1 MKALFIK
8 DIRIVLKQQRVLIC
22 AFFAVITILA
32 FATDNSMYAVAFVLF
47 LVPTMM
53 LTTISYDTFENGMSY
68 IMSLPVS
75 VKDYVTE
82 KYILTVA
89 SSLIFNIM
97 ATILINVVLS
107 IGKGV
112 GIMPLELIVNAMLA
126 QFMVLI
132 YISLVLP
139 VDIRFG
145 TDKGMIIVVLMAVVI
160 GAAGPMLSNINVD
173 SGLMYKLSE
182 AEITSVP
189 VNTALLLMSVGG
201 VFAIVSYFISV
212 KLMKQMEY

>member
-112 GIMPLELIVNAMLA
+112 GVMPLELIVNAMLA

-160 GAAGPMLSNINVD
+160 GAVGPMLGNINVD

-182 AEITSVP
+182 SEITSVP

-201 VFAIVSYFISV
+201 VFVIVSYFISV

>member
-160 GAAGPMLSNINVD
+160 GAVGPMLNNINVD
-173 SGLMYKLSE
+173 SGLMHKLSE

-189 VNTALLLMSVGG
+189 VKLALLLMSVGG

>member
-75 VKDYVTE
+75 VKDYVAE

-112 GIMPLELIVNAMLA
+112 SIMPLELIVNAMLA

-160 GAAGPMLSNINVD
+160 GAVGPMLGNINVD

-189 VNTALLLMSVGG
+189 VNQALLLMSVGG
-201 VFAIVSYFISV
+201 VFAIVSYFVSV

>member
-8 DIRIVLKQQRVLIC
+8 DIRIILKQQRVLIC

-182 AEITSVP
+182 SELTSVP

-201 VFAIVSYFISV
+201 VFVIVSYFISV

>member
-75 VKDYVTE
+75 VKDYVAE
-82 KYILTVA
+82 KYILTIA

-160 GAAGPMLSNINVD
+160 GAVGPMLGNINVD

-189 VNTALLLMSVGG
+189 VNQALLLMSVGG
-201 VFAIVSYFISV
+201 VFAIVSYFVSV

>member
-97 ATILINVVLS
+97 ATILINAVLS

-112 GIMPLELIVNAMLA
+112 GVMPLELIVNAMLA

-160 GAAGPMLSNINVD
+160 GAVGPMLSNINVD

-189 VNTALLLMSVGG
+189 VNQALLLMSVGG

>member
-75 VKDYVTE
+75 VKDYVAE
-82 KYILTVA
+82 KYILTVV

-160 GAAGPMLSNINVD
+160 GAVGPMLGNINVD

-189 VNTALLLMSVGG
+189 VNQALLLMSVGG
-201 VFAIVSYFISV
+201 VFAIVSYFVSV

>member
-182 AEITSVP
+182 SEITSVP
-189 VNTALLLMSVGG
+189 VNQALLLMSVGG

>member
-160 GAAGPMLSNINVD
+160 GAVGPMLGNINVD

-189 VNTALLLMSVGG
+189 VNQALLLMSVGG

>member
-32 FATDNSMYAVAFVLF
+32 FATDNSMYAVTFVLF

-89 SSLIFNIM
+89 SSFTFNIM

-112 GIMPLELIVNAMLA
+112 GVMPLELIVNAMLA

-160 GAAGPMLSNINVD
+160 GAVGPMLGNINVD

-189 VNTALLLMSVGG
+189 VNQALLLMSVGG

>member
-75 VKDYVTE
+75 VKDYVAE

-182 AEITSVP
+182 SEITSVP

-201 VFAIVSYFISV
+201 IFAIVSYFISV

>member
-75 VKDYVTE
+75 VKDYVAE

-160 GAAGPMLSNINVD
+160 GAVGPMLSNINVD

-201 VFAIVSYFISV
+201 VFVIVSYFISV

>member
-8 DIRIVLKQQRVLIC
+8 DIRIILKQQRRLIC

-112 GIMPLELIVNAMLA
+112 SIMPLELIVNAMLA

-182 AEITSVP
+182 SEITSVP

-201 VFAIVSYFISV
+201 VFVIVSYFISV

>member
-75 VKDYVTE
+75 VKDYVAE
-82 KYILTVA
+82 KYILTVV

-97 ATILINVVLS
+97 ATILINVVLN

-182 AEITSVP
+182 SEITSVP
-189 VNTALLLMSVGG
+189 VNQALLLMSVGG

>member
-8 DIRIVLKQQRVLIC
+8 DIRIILKQQRVLIC

-75 VKDYVTE
+75 VKDYVAE

-160 GAAGPMLSNINVD
+160 GAAGPMLGNINVD

-189 VNTALLLMSVGG
+189 VNQALLLMSVGG

>member
-75 VKDYVTE
+75 VKDYVAE

-160 GAAGPMLSNINVD
+160 GAVGPMLGNINVD

-182 AEITSVP
+182 AAITSVP
-189 VNTALLLMSVGG
+189 VNQALLLMSVGG
-201 VFAIVSYFISV
+201 VFAIVSYFVSV

>member
-189 VNTALLLMSVGG
+189 VNQALLLMSVGG

>member
-160 GAAGPMLSNINVD
+160 GAVGPMLGNINVD

-182 AEITSVP
+182 SELTSVP

-201 VFAIVSYFISV
+201 VFVIVSYFISV

>member
-8 DIRIVLKQQRVLIC
+8 DIRIILKQQRVLIC

-107 IGKGV
+107 IGKCVGV
-112 GIMPLELIVNAMLA
+112 MPLELTVNAMLA

-182 AEITSVP
+182 SEITSVP

-201 VFAIVSYFISV
+201 IFAIVSYFISV

>member
-75 VKDYVTE
+75 VKDYVAE

-160 GAAGPMLSNINVD
+160 GAVGPMLGNINVD

-189 VNTALLLMSVGG
+189 VNQALLLMSVGG

-212 KLMKQMEY
+212 KLMRQMEY

>member
-22 AFFAVITILA
+22 AFLAVITILA

-75 VKDYVTE
+75 VKDYVME

-160 GAAGPMLSNINVD
+160 GAVGPMLGNINVD

-182 AEITSVP
+182 SEITSVP

-201 VFAIVSYFISV
+201 VFVIVSYFISV

>member
-160 GAAGPMLSNINVD
+160 GAAGPMLGNINVD

-201 VFAIVSYFISV
+201 VFVIVSYFISV

>member
-8 DIRIVLKQQRVLIC
+8 DIRIILKQQRVLIC

-112 GIMPLELIVNAMLA
+112 SIMPLELIVNAMLA

-189 VNTALLLMSVGG
+189 VNQALLLMSVGG

>member
-8 DIRIVLKQQRVLIC
+8 DIRIILKQQRVLIC

-160 GAAGPMLSNINVD
+160 GAVGPMLGNINVD

-182 AEITSVP
+182 TEITSVP
-189 VNTALLLMSVGG
+189 VNTALLFMSVGG
-201 VFAIVSYFISV
+201 VFVIVSYFISV

>member
-160 GAAGPMLSNINVD
+160 GAVGPMLSNINVD
-173 SGLMYKLSE
+173 SGLMHKLSE

-189 VNTALLLMSVGG
+189 VNQALLLMSVGG
-201 VFAIVSYFISV
+201 VFAIVSYFVSV

>member
-160 GAAGPMLSNINVD
+160 GAAGPMLGNINVD

-189 VNTALLLMSVGG
+189 VNQALLLMSVGG
-201 VFAIVSYFISV
+201 VFVIVSYFISV

>member
-75 VKDYVTE
+75 VKDYVAE

-160 GAAGPMLSNINVD
+160 GAVGPMLGNINVD

-189 VNTALLLMSVGG
+189 VNQALLLMSVGG
-201 VFAIVSYFISV
+201 VFAIVSYFVSV

>member
-8 DIRIVLKQQRVLIC
+8 DIRIILKQQRVLIC

-75 VKDYVTE
+75 VKDYVAE

-160 GAAGPMLSNINVD
+160 GAVGPMLGNINVD

-182 AEITSVP
+182 SEITSVP

-201 VFAIVSYFISV
+201 VFVIVSYFISV

>member
-8 DIRIVLKQQRVLIC
+8 DIRIILKQQRVLIC

-112 GIMPLELIVNAMLA
+112 GVMPLELIVNAMLA

-160 GAAGPMLSNINVD
+160 GAVGPMLGNINVD

-189 VNTALLLMSVGG
+189 VNQALLLMSVGG
-201 VFAIVSYFISV
+201 VFAIVSYFVSV

>member
-112 GIMPLELIVNAMLA
+112 SIMPLELIVNAMLA

-160 GAAGPMLSNINVD
+160 GAVGPMLGNINVD

-189 VNTALLLMSVGG
+189 VNQALLLMSVGG

>member
-75 VKDYVTE
+75 VKDYVAE

-145 TDKGMIIVVLMAVVI
+145 TDKGMIIVVLMAIVI
-160 GAAGPMLSNINVD
+160 GAAGPMLGNINVD

-182 AEITSVP
+182 SEITSVP

-201 VFAIVSYFISV
+201 VFVIVSYFISV

>member
-75 VKDYVTE
+75 VKDYVVE
-82 KYILTVA
+82 KYILTVV

-182 AEITSVP
+182 SEITSVP

-201 VFAIVSYFISV
+201 VFVIVSYFISV